1 MSLGIL
7 YTVNLISQFDFLF
20 MGSSE
25 RQPKSMALMWES
37 DKLHLPIAI
46 WDMNS
51 NSGLWMHPVLL
62 VHTQIPSLLTEIC
75 HV

>member
-1 MSLGIL
+1 
-7 YTVNLISQFDFLF
+7 
-20 MGSSE
+20 
-25 RQPKSMALMWES
+25 MALMWES